1 MQNGAPRLQDG
12 ELGRGRMVMRPLKA
26 LMLAFA
32 LLMLSASGNGYVLHI
47 FGNANLDDD
56 INDQDLEYLE
66 RVIEGTKEPTWLS
79 DADNNGKID
88 ESDISLVKSI
98 ISGVPSEITIVD
110 SDNKTVTV
118 KQPLERLVI
127 YNHQC
132 AEILQLL
139 GLEERVV
146 GVRDTFAEQPNR
158 FPRLSKYQSIGSI
171 GEPDLEAV
179 LKTNPDAIIAYTQY
193 PSEESLDDKL
203 PPEVKVLRFD
213 CECSGQGPDD
223 MRERVR
229 LLGILMD
236 ARDRAEEY
244 LQWHDAILDRVEEE
258 VGEIPQNER
267 ARVYLEST
275 PEGDWPASSRTAI
288 GVGHAA
294 NKVVE
299 MAGGVNIAAGHLP
312 GYKDRAS
319 EYGDIET
326 EWVLSQNP
334 EIIVGRAMGSGIR
347 PYENANGSPL
357 EGYAQD
363 IRSLPGFDEVQAVKN
378 NRIYIIT
385 NDYAIT
391 PNYPSAVLLLAGWF
405 YPDRFADSDPQAAHQ
420 EYVNMMGLD
429 YDVWEKGA
437 FFFPEK

>member
-1 MQNGAPRLQDG
+1 MICRHATATISCLQNGAPRLQDG

-223 MRERVR
+223 M
-229 LLGILMD
+229 
-236 ARDRAEEY
+236 
-244 LQWHDAILDRVEEE
+244 
-258 VGEIPQNER
+258 
-267 ARVYLEST
+267 
-275 PEGDWPASSRTAI
+275 
-288 GVGHAA
+288 
-294 NKVVE
+294 
-299 MAGGVNIAAGHLP
+299 
-312 GYKDRAS
+312 
-319 EYGDIET
+319 
-326 EWVLSQNP
+326 
-334 EIIVGRAMGSGIR
+334 
-347 PYENANGSPL
+347 
-357 EGYAQD
+357 
-363 IRSLPGFDEVQAVKN
+363 
-378 NRIYIIT
+378 
-385 NDYAIT
+385 
-391 PNYPSAVLLLAGWF
+391 
-405 YPDRFADSDPQAAHQ
+405 
-420 EYVNMMGLD
+420 
-429 YDVWEKGA
+429 
-437 FFFPEK
+437 